1 MLQEETVE
9 DRILDYCVEA
19 RSVQEILTYLGLKD
33 RKNIMVYI
41 NRLQEQERIAK
52 TIPDK
57 PNSKNQKYITIK

>member
-1 MLQEETVE
+1 M
-9 DRILDYCVEA
+9 
-19 RSVQEILTYLGLKD
+19 QEILTYLGLKD